1 MIATIIQAFG
11 ILLLAVGA
19 FMFMPAAGV
28 VVAGIGVLA
37 FGLAMERGRSA
48 E

>member
-1 MIATIIQAFG
+1 VIATIIQAFG

>member
-28 VVAGIGVLA
+28 VVAGVGVLA

>member
-1 MIATIIQAFG
+1 MIASIIQVFG
-11 ILLLAVGA
+11 MLLLAVGA

-28 VVAGIGVLA
+28 VVAGLGMLA
-37 FGLAMERGRSA
+37 FGRAMERGRSA

>member
-1 MIATIIQAFG
+1 MMATIIQAFG

-19 FMFMPAAGV
+19 FMFVPAAGV
-28 VVAGIGVLA
+28 VVAGVGVLA

>member
-11 ILLLAVGA
+11 ILLVAVGA

-28 VVAGIGVLA
+28 LTAGVGVLA